1 MATRPAGIL
10 LHGHAGTH
18 TQAHTRGKLG
28 ARTRPSLNAG
38 GSPAPLVLPPRLPH
52 LTSKPRAPARTF
64 SRAAC
69 AGVGHASPSNVQ
81 RKTRGAPPPPSYSP
95 RGFRSVYRRFRVRA
109 VAVLAPCAVL
119 RFTRARSSWLGS
131 RADTTNVVRVVPS
144 LPRHRTT
151 LLWSCL
157 SALPCVLNV
166 IARGDF
172 GFRALVR
179 LSRPCARVRGRVP
192 PARVGSAYGRPLR
205 PRPTAASAP
214 ARTFGFRRQPN
225 YPSDMNKNLGLPKK
239 PLSLWDSRSRPPRN
253 PFFLGTLHYVFDHVE
268 LVAGVV

>member
-1 MATRPAGIL
+1 MATRLAGIFF
-10 LHGHAGTH
+10 HGHAGTH

-52 LTSKPRAPARTF
+52 LTSMPRAPARTF

-69 AGVGHASPSNVQ
+69 AGFGHASPPNVQ
-81 RKTRGAPPPPSYSP
+81 RKTRGTPLPPSYSP

-119 RFTRARSSWLGS
+119 RFTRARLSWLGS
-131 RADTTNVVRVVPS
+131 RAETTNVVRVVPS
-144 LPRHRTT
+144 LPRHRTS

-179 LSRPCARVRGRVP
+179 LSRPCARVRGRAP

-205 PRPTAASAP
+205 PLPLVASAP

-225 YPSDMNKNLGLPKK
+225 YSDEINKNLGLPKK
-239 PLSLWDSRSRPPRN
+239 PLSLRDSRSRPPRN
-253 PFFLGTLHYVFDHVE
+253 PFFLGTLHCDFVYVDT
-268 LVAGVV
+268 LS